1 MPSSVP
7 CRRVCFGPFEA
18 DLRSG
23 ELRRDGVKVRLQEQ
37 PFHVLAVLLERPGD
51 VVTREELHSRLW
63 PADTLPP
70 GPGRPRRTAQPT
82 VREGSHGRQA
92 GQELEADS
100 VLSGTDPTGGRPV
113 PCELRCLSIL
123 QHFAPGA

>member
-63 PADTLPP
+63 PADTVVDFDHGLNTAICS
-70 GPGRPRRTAQPT
+70 RREVLEDARASKLTRYRSPT
-82 VREGSHGRQA
+82 CRIVP
-92 GQELEADS
+92 LKT
-100 VLSGTDPTGGRPV
+100 LSASSSCP
-113 PCELRCLSIL
+113 
-123 QHFAPGA
+123 A